1 MIGLSKVAAADSLSS
16 GVDNFARRRL
26 DFLADEFS
34 DVVGLAVVAKMCR
47 APSERALPDPV

>member
-1 MIGLSKVAAADSLSS
+1 MIGLSKVAAADSLSA

-26 DFLADEFS
+26 DFLADDFS